1 MCVGDIV
8 FVLFDRKI
16 GKGDYR
22 LARVL
27 KVHPSSQE
35 EQNEDVSGLQDSSST
50 EHHVIRTVT
59 VGMRHRDKREPG
71 LPYEPRPLQELKI
84 GVQRIAVICPY
95 EEQQRVENVSEGQDV
110 RES

>member
-1 MCVGDIV
+1 MHEFSRCIEV
-8 FVLFDRKI
+8 DRK
-16 GKGDYR
+16 
-22 LARVL
+22 
-27 KVHPSSQE
+27 
-35 EQNEDVSGLQDSSST
+35 NEMGLTSQDSSTT

-71 LPYEPRPLQELKI
+71 LPYVSRPLQELKI

-95 EEQQRVENVSEGQDV
+95 EDQQREENVSEVQEV